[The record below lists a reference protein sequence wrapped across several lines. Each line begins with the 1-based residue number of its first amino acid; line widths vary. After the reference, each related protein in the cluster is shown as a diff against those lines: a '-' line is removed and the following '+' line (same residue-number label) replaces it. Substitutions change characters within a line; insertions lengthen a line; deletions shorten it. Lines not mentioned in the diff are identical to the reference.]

1 VGCYARAKSYPECE
15 RCLRLLV
22 GELYEV
28 PWGIRVRETE
38 ELQAGEG
45 EFIVEVKASGIC
57 TSDVKMARRGHP
69 MLEAYGLP
77 FIGGHEFAG
86 EVIKLGAG
94 VSGFSPGDRV
104 VVSWI
109 NPCLECEYCK
119 RGLFQFCVNTK
130 DTLIQPAGF
139 SEQVRVPAE
148 HQKTRVY
155 KFSDALDFE
164 LAALTEP
171 MACALNGIENA
182 GVKVGDTV
190 VVMGAGFMGLLL
202 VQLAQL
208 SGAVRVVVVDGIPY
222 RLELARELGATETIN
237 FRQTDVVSRV
247 SELTGGLGAD
257 VVIEATGNIDAY
269 RQAVEL
275 GRKGSTVLYFG
286 GLAAGVKL
294 DIDTN
299 VIHYR
304 QVTLKGSYS
313 YTPETF
319 RKALSIIE
327 SGRLKVGK
335 LITHRYPL
343 SELKEAYQ
351 KASEPDSL
359 KVMISF
365 D

>member
-1 VGCYARAKSYPECE
+1 
-15 RCLRLLV
+15 
-22 GELYEV
+22 
-28 PWGIRVRETE
+28 
-38 ELQAGEG
+38 
-45 EFIVEVKASGIC
+45 
-57 TSDVKMARRGHP
+57 
-69 MLEAYGLP
+69 
-77 FIGGHEFAG
+77 
-86 EVIKLGAG
+86 
-94 VSGFSPGDRV
+94 
-104 VVSWI
+104 
-109 NPCLECEYCK
+109 
-119 RGLFQFCVNTK
+119 
-130 DTLIQPAGF
+130 
-139 SEQVRVPAE
+139 
-148 HQKTRVY
+148 
-155 KFSDALDFE
+155 
-164 LAALTEP
+164 
-171 MACALNGIENA
+171 
-182 GVKVGDTV
+182 
-190 VVMGAGFMGLLL
+190 
-202 VQLAQL
+202 
-208 SGAVRVVVVDGIPY
+208 
-222 RLELARELGATETIN
+222 
-237 FRQTDVVSRV
+237 
-247 SELTGGLGAD
+247 LTGGLGAD

>member
-1 VGCYARAKSYPECE
+1 MACPLS
-15 RCLRLLV
+15 
-22 GELYEV
+22 
-28 PWGIRVRETE
+28 
-38 ELQAGEG
+38 EG
-45 EFIVEVKASGIC
+45 
-57 TSDVKMARRGHP
+57 TR
-69 MLEAYGLP
+69 
-77 FIGGHEFAG
+77 FAG